1 MKTEKS
7 INQYEQIIEAY
18 RKSGSI
24 SAVVEELHVSEVKV
38 RRVLITEGL
47 WSSRTSRQVSAFL
60 AHGKTTQEIAG
71 ELNITVKAV
80 EAYMPYRRGV
90 YDDNS
95 QSGSAARS
103 EAYRRRKEAAAKKQV
118 RQWSDSASY
127 AAKKDLAN
135 KKEGENSMPTAE
147 KLYTEVMEKPPRIM
161 RLHLELVIDDMSS
174 RPILSTYGKAKA
186 SISRDVLV
194 PANISL
200 HALHYVIQ
208 RGFGWQNSHLHH
220 FEYPHDV
227 QMSLLSGLSGE
238 LNRPSYSSWEK
249 VCGIY
254 FRFPTDDTADLY
266 WDDDYEGEQ
275 SFKTWLRKKYT
286 APYRYDGFSEHY
298 LESKLEAK
306 KFRNDNP
313 ELPFTTKHSD
323 TQTSSD
329 GTGYQMAPI
338 DEIPY
343 EDMDSLH
350 EYKLGELLERL
361 PLIEVLFPRDAT
373 LSKGWID
380 QVKAVID
387 EAASANAKKEPR
399 LPEYQYAIVR
409 AAKLYEKDAGAGIK
423 AYEQAVS
430 EYKRFVTTTEPRAI
444 PLSDTLFY
452 YYDYGDG
459 WKVSITCEKV
469 FYTKDGW
476 DYPNE
481 MGYVTVSVTDKQVFN
496 STEVYD
502 QGNKPITGVLRDQVA
517 KVVTSKRPV
526 CIAADGLDLIDD
538 VGGIRGYCDFLLSI
552 HEGSDEEKTEMKEWA
567 AGQGWTGRRVKPEN
581 IL

>member
-1 MKTEKS
+1 MKTAHS
-7 INQYEQIIEAY
+7 MNQYEQIIEAY
-18 RKSGSI
+18 GKSGSI
-24 SAVVEELHVSEVKV
+24 STVVKELHVSEVKV

-47 WSSRTSRQVSAFL
+47 WSSRTSRQVCAL
-60 AHGKTTQEIAG
+60 LTLGKTIKEIAG

-80 EAYMPYRRGV
+80 EAYMPYRRGI
-90 YDDNS
+90 YDEGS
-95 QSGSAARS
+95 QSDSAERS
-103 EAYRRRKEAAAKKQV
+103 EAYRRRKEDVAKKQI
-118 RQWSDSASY
+118 RQWSDSAAY
-127 AAKKDLAN
+127 AAKKEQES
-135 KKEGENSMPTAE
+135 KKEEERAMLSAE
-147 KLYTEVMEKPPRIM
+147 KLYTEIMEKPPCIM
-161 RLHLELVIDDMSS
+161 KLHLELVTDDLS
-174 RPILSTYGKAKA
+174 RQTILSTYGKAKKA
-186 SISRDVLV
+186 FFRDVLV
-194 PANISL
+194 PADITL

-227 QMSLLSGLSGE
+227 QTALLSGLSRE
-238 LNRPSYSSWEK
+238 HDRPSYASWEK

-254 FRFPTDDTADLY
+254 FRFPTDDTDDLY

-298 LESKLEAK
+298 LESKLEAE
-306 KFRNDNP
+306 KFRRDNP
-313 ELPFTTKHSD
+313 DLPFMPKHSD
-323 TQTSSD
+323 RQTPSAKS
-329 GTGYQMAPI
+329 GYQMVPI

-350 EYKLGELLERL
+350 EYKLSELLERL
-361 PLIEVLFPRDAT
+361 PLIEVLFP
-373 LSKGWID
+373 KGTALPEDWID
-380 QVKAVID
+380 QINVIVDKA
-387 EAASANAKKEPR
+387 AKANAKKESR
-399 LPEYQYAIVR
+399 LPEYQYAIMR
-409 AAKLYEKDAGAGIK
+409 AAKLYEVDASAGLR
-423 AYEQAVS
+423 AYSQAVS
-430 EYKRFVTTTEPRAI
+430 EYKRFVTSTEPRAI

-452 YYDYGDG
+452 FYDYGDD
-459 WKVSITCEKV
+459 WKVSVTCEEV

-481 MGYVTVSVTDKQVFN
+481 MGYVTVSVTDKQVYK
-496 STEVYD
+496 STEAYD
-502 QGNKPITGVLRDQVA
+502 QGNAPITGLLRDQIA

-538 VGGIRGYCDFLLSI
+538 VGGVHGFCDFLLSI
-552 HEGSDEEKTEMKEWA
+552 REGTDEEKLEMKEWA